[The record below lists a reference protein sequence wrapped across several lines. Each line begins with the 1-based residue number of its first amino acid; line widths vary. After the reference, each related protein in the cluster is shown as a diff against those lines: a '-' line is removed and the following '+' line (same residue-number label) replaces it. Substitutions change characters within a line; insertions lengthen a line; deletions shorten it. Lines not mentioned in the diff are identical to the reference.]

1 MQTRVDT
8 VGRSGDLYE
17 DDKRGGSDRQW
28 GLLGGPDILPPE
40 DDVLGGSDPSPGS
53 VMGSQDPPVAER
65 GVFGGEQSINV
76 DLLASPYARNSDLL
90 ASHGARWR

>member
-8 VGRSGDLYE
+8 VYRAGDLYE
-17 DDKRGGSDRQW
+17 HDVRGSGRQW

-40 DDVLGGSDPSPGS
+40 DDLLGGPDPSPGD

-65 GVFGGEQSINV
+65 GVFGGEQSIGVN
-76 DLLASPYARNSDLL
+76 LLGSPYATDSDLL
-90 ASHGARWR
+90 ASHGARRR